1 MSVPQGEIHN
11 ELQAVLIY
19 GSIAI
24 LLFMAIFMAWIH
36 YKGRKERNLKQK
48 RRNELARISP
58 KIATPI
64 KRKKPRK

>member
-1 MSVPQGEIHN
+1 MSLPQSEIHN

-19 GSIAI
+19 CSIAI
-24 LLFMAIFMAWIH
+24 LLFMAIFMVWIH
-36 YKGRKERNLKQK
+36 YKGRKARNLKQK

-64 KRKKPRK
+64 RGKKPRK